1 MGEFPL
7 ISTNAWFFCHPNHGL
22 RCLHWFS
29 HNCLF
34 WVHAPWSGREGGGNN
49 EVSMRVSVEKVHG
62 GVLTGK
68 IHLSGV
74 FQRSSQYCLS
84 LHCFNWRHVHDTSIW
99 QDLMQP
105 LRIALQKN
113 ANTKENVHCWTKEA
127 NYTLTVGKRCWK
139 IYDCVLGK
147 VCKSIYSDA
156 TIDIPGR
163 YYEWLSP
170 FYLAC
175 IFQVLRFEHISL
187 YN

>member
-49 EVSMRVSVEKVHG
+49 EVSMLVSVEKVHG

-74 FQRSSQYCLS
+74 FRRSSQYCLS
-84 LHCFNWRHVHDTSIW
+84 LHCFNWRRSRYIYMTGSYAAPKNCVTKKCQHERECTLLNESSKLHTYSRKTLLKNLWLCVRKS
-99 QDLMQP
+99 
-105 LRIALQKN
+105 LQ
-113 ANTKENVHCWTKEA
+113 
-127 NYTLTVGKRCWK
+127 
-139 IYDCVLGK
+139 
-147 VCKSIYSDA
+147 
-156 TIDIPGR
+156 
-163 YYEWLSP
+163 
-170 FYLAC
+170 
-175 IFQVLRFEHISL
+175 EHILRCNHRYSWKVL
-187 YN
+187 WVTFPFLSRLHIPSFKVWAHFPL